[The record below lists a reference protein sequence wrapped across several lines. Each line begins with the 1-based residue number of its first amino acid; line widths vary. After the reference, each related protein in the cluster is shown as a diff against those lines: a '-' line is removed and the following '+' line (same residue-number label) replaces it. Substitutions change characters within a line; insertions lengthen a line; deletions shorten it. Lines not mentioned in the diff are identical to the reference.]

1 MKSTES
7 IIAVIPDDQPA
18 GTAVKRRAQAG
29 LEMMNVSVL
38 GKGYH
43 SEEEVGG
50 FYNSG
55 DRIRLWAPR
64 ARSPPTTAAFLKLP
78 QKAPCL
84 VEAAVKADDFLV
96 LARGSTEEMARS
108 KADPGSQPITP

>member
-1 MKSTES
+1 MKSTEA
-7 IIAVIPDDQPA
+7 IIAVGPGHQAA
-18 GTAVKRRAQAG
+18 GTAVKRPAQAG

-64 ARSPPTTAAFLKLP
+64 ARQPANHCSVF
-78 QKAPCL
+78 
-84 VEAAVKADDFLV
+84 EAAPESAVHG
-96 LARGSTEEMARS
+96 RG
-108 KADPGSQPITP
+108 